1 MPNKN
6 TQQTTSALPFKLT
19 QQDRA
24 FIGQPIFAEQTRLLY
39 RFSVVGYLVEL
50 MVTFLLG
57 AILWVEMSRPL
68 MFAWFIAAFLVMLG
82 RYGLYKLFIQKN
94 PAVED
99 FAAWEWRFVAGSII
113 LALLWAAMG
122 TVLLPETQTAQMPVI
137 MLIALMTTGSVA
149 YFAPHRTLCGITTMI
164 ALLPMSILL
173 VRSGV
178 RITVLVGGA
187 LLVLTLL
194 LVMVHTKVHRALLN
208 ALSARFDNVL
218 MAVKLEEEK
227 TRSETEALVVIGEM
241 ALSVAHSIRNPL
253 ANIRSSAELI
263 LDEINTDSKSHV
275 QNIIDQADRLSYWVR
290 DLLVF
295 SRLPEAGSENVDMVA
310 VLRESVENFA
320 GRFSQAGIAV
330 DWIDAEVGL
339 PPVMGNRSLLLQ
351 AFNSIIANAVE
362 VMPHGGKLTLQH
374 QLEQPQGRV
383 KLSIADTG
391 HGMSEAQL
399 ELAFKP
405 FHTTKPRGL
414 GIGLTLVKRTLERY
428 QGSVQITSRENA
440 GTRVE
445 LTFVLAG

>member
-24 FIGQPIFAEQTRLLY
+24 FIEQPIFAEQTRLLY

-99 FAAWEWRFVAGSII
+99 FAAWEWRFVGGSII

-263 LDEINTDSKSHV
+263 LDEINADSKSHV

-310 VLRESVENFA
+310 VLRESVGNFA

-362 VMPHGGKLTLQH
+362 VMPNGGKLTLQH

>member
-1 MPNKN
+1 MPNEN
-6 TQQTTSALPFKLT
+6 SGQANSVFPFKLT
-19 QQDRA
+19 PQDRA
-24 FIGQPIFAEQTRLLY
+24 FIEYPIYAEQTRLLY
-39 RFSVVGYLVEL
+39 RFSVVGYLIEL

-57 AILWVEMSRPL
+57 AILWEEMSKPML
-68 MFAWFIAAFLVMLG
+68 FAWFIAAFLVMLG
-82 RYGLYKLFIQKN
+82 RYGLYKVFIRKN

-99 FAAWEWRFVAGSII
+99 FAVWEWRFIAGSII
-113 LALLWAAMG
+113 IALLWAAMG
-122 TVLLPETQTAQMPVI
+122 TALLPETQIAQMPVI

-149 YFAPHRTLCGITTMI
+149 YFAPHRTLCGFTTMI
-164 ALLPMSILL
+164 ALLPMSVML

-178 RITVLVGGA
+178 RTTVLIGGA

-194 LVMVHTKVHRALLN
+194 LVLVHTKVHRALLN
-208 ALSARFDNVL
+208 ALSARFDNVR

-227 TRSETEALVVIGEM
+227 SRAETEALVVIGEM

-263 LDEINTDSKSHV
+263 FDEIHPQSKSHV

-295 SRLPEAGSENVDMVA
+295 SRLPDAGAENVDMVQ
-310 VLRESVENFA
+310 VLRESIGNFA
-320 GRFSQAGIAV
+320 GRFSQAGIVV
-330 DWIDAEVGL
+330 DWVGAELGV
-339 PPVMGNRSLLLQ
+339 PPVVGNRSLLLQ

-362 VMPHGGKLTLQH
+362 VMPNGGKLIVQH
-374 QLEQPQGRV
+374 QLEKPQGRV
-383 KLSIADTG
+383 RLSIADTG
-391 HGMSEAQL
+391 HGMSAAQL
-399 ELAFKP
+399 DLAFKP

-428 QGSVQITSRENA
+428 RGSVQITSRENA

>member
-24 FIGQPIFAEQTRLLY
+24 FIEQPIFAEQTRLLY

-391 HGMSEAQL
+391 HGMSETQL

>member
-1 MPNKN
+1 MPTEN
-6 TQQTTSALPFKLT
+6 TPRAATALPFKLT
-19 QQDRA
+19 PQDRE
-24 FIGQPIFAEQTRLLY
+24 FIEQPIFAEQTRLLY

-57 AILWVEMSRPL
+57 AILWEEMSRPL
-68 MFAWFIAAFLVMLG
+68 LFVWFITTFLVMLG
-82 RYGLYKLFIQKN
+82 RYGLYKLFIRKN
-94 PAVED
+94 PAVEA
-99 FAAWEWRFVAGSII
+99 FSAWEWRFVAGSIL

-178 RITVLVGGA
+178 RTTVLIGGA

-194 LVMVHTKVHRALLN
+194 LVIVHTKVHRALLN

-227 TRSETEALVVIGEM
+227 SRAETEALVVIGEM

-263 LDEINTDSKSHV
+263 FDEVNVDSKSHV
-275 QNIIDQADRLSYWVR
+275 QNIIDQAD
-290 DLLVF
+290 
-295 SRLPEAGSENVDMVA
+295 A
-310 VLRESVENFA
+310 VLRESVGNFA
-320 GRFSQAGIAV
+320 GRFSKAGIAV
-330 DWIDAEVGL
+330 DWVNSDVGV

-362 VMPHGGKLTLQH
+362 VMPNGGKLTLQH
-374 QLEQPQGRV
+374 QLEATQGRV

-428 QGSVQITSRENA
+428 RGSVQITSRENA

>member
-6 TQQTTSALPFKLT
+6 TQQATSALPFKLT

-24 FIGQPIFAEQTRLLY
+24 FIEQPIFAEQTRLLY

-99 FAAWEWRFVAGSII
+99 FAVWEWRFVSGSII

-263 LDEINTDSKSHV
+263 LDEINADSKSHV

-362 VMPHGGKLTLQH
+362 VMPNGGKLTLQH

-391 HGMSEAQL
+391 HGMSETQL

>member
-391 HGMSEAQL
+391 HGMSETQL

>member
-6 TQQTTSALPFKLT
+6 TQQATSALPFKLT

-24 FIGQPIFAEQTRLLY
+24 FIEQPIFAEQTRLLY

-99 FAAWEWRFVAGSII
+99 FAVWEWRFVSGSII

-263 LDEINTDSKSHV
+263 LDEINADSKSHV

-362 VMPHGGKLTLQH
+362 VMPNGGKLTLQH

-383 KLSIADTG
+383 KLSIADSG
-391 HGMSEAQL
+391 HGMSETQL

>member
-1 MPNKN
+1 MPSEN
-6 TQQTTSALPFKLT
+6 TQPPTHALPLKVT
-19 QQDRA
+19 PQDRA
-24 FIGQPIFAEQTRLLY
+24 LIEQPIHAEQTRLLY

-57 AILWVEMSRPL
+57 AILWEEMSRPL
-68 MFAWFIAAFLVMLG
+68 LFAWFIAAFVVMLG
-82 RYGLYKLFIQKN
+82 RYGLYKLFIRKN
-94 PAVED
+94 PAFED
-99 FAAWEWRFVAGSII
+99 FAAWEWRFVAGSIVI
-113 LALLWAAMG
+113 ALLWAAMG
-122 TVLLPETQTAQMPVI
+122 TVLLPETQNAQMPVI

-149 YFAPHRTLCGITTMI
+149 YFAPHRTLCGFTTMI

-178 RITVLVGGA
+178 RTTVLVGGA

-194 LVMVHTKVHRALLN
+194 LVIVHSKVHRALLT

-227 TRSETEALVVIGEM
+227 SRAETEALVVIGEM

-263 LDEINTDSKSHV
+263 FDEVNTDSKSHV
-275 QNIIDQADRLSYWVR
+275 KNIIDQADRLSYWVR

-295 SRLPEAGSENVDMVA
+295 SRLPDAGAENVDMVA
-310 VLRESVENFA
+310 ILREAIGNFA
-320 GRFSQAGIAV
+320 GRFSQAGISV
-330 DWIDAEVGL
+330 DWINADVGV
-339 PPVMGNRSLLLQ
+339 PPVVGNRSLLLQ

-362 VMPHGGKLTLQH
+362 VMPNGGKLTLQH
-374 QLEQPQGRV
+374 QLEKPQGRV

-391 HGMSEAQL
+391 HGMTEKQL

-428 QGSVQITSRENA
+428 RGSVQITSRENA

>member
-1 MPNKN
+1 MPNDN
-6 TQQTTSALPFKLT
+6 TEQATGAPLFKLT
-19 QQDRA
+19 PQDRA
-24 FIGQPIFAEQTRLLY
+24 FIEYPIFAEQTRLLY

-57 AILWVEMSRPL
+57 AILWEEMSRPL

-82 RYGLYKLFIQKN
+82 RYGLYKMFIRKN

-99 FAAWEWRFVAGSII
+99 FAVWEWRFVAGSVI

-122 TVLLPETQTAQMPVI
+122 TVLLPEAQTAQMPVI

-178 RITVLVGGA
+178 RTTVLIGGA

-194 LVMVHTKVHRALLN
+194 LVIVHTKVHRALLN

-218 MAVKLEEEK
+218 MALKLEEEK
-227 TRSETEALVVIGEM
+227 GRAETEALVVIGEM

-263 LDEINTDSKSHV
+263 LDEIQADSKSHV

-295 SRLPEAGSENVDMVA
+295 SRLPDAGAENVDMVA
-310 VLRESVENFA
+310 VLRESIGNFA

-330 DWIDAEVGL
+330 EWVDADVGL
-339 PPVMGNRSLLLQ
+339 PLVVGNRSLLLQ
-351 AFNSIIANAVE
+351 AFNSIIANALE
-362 VMPHGGKLTLQH
+362 VMPNGGRLTVQH
-374 QLEQPQGRV
+374 QLETPHGRV
-383 KLSIADTG
+383 RMSIADTG
-391 HGMSEAQL
+391 HGMSEKQL
-399 ELAFKP
+399 EQAFKP

-428 QGSVQITSRENA
+428 RGSVQITSGENI

>member
-1 MPNKN
+1 MPNEN
-6 TQQTTSALPFKLT
+6 TQQDVTAHLFKLT
-19 QQDRA
+19 PQDRA
-24 FIGQPIFAEQTRLLY
+24 LIEQPIFAEQTRLLY

-57 AILWVEMSRPL
+57 AILWEEMSRPL
-68 MFAWFIAAFLVMLG
+68 LFGWFVAAVLVMLG
-82 RYGLYKLFIQKN
+82 RYGLYKLFIRKD
-94 PAVED
+94 PAVNE
-99 FAAWEWRFVAGSII
+99 FGMWEWRFVAGSMV
-113 LALLWAAMG
+113 LALLWAMMG
-122 TVLLPETQTAQMPVI
+122 TVLLPESQNAQMPVI

-149 YFAPHRTLCGITTMI
+149 YFSPHRTLCGITTMV

-178 RITVLVGGA
+178 RTTVLIGGA

-194 LVMVHTKVHRALLN
+194 LVIVHTKVHGALLS

-227 TRSETEALVVIGEM
+227 TRAETEALVVIGEM
-241 ALSVAHSIRNPL
+241 SLSVAHSIRNPL

-263 LDEINTDSKSHV
+263 FDETNEESKSHV

-295 SRLPEAGSENVDMVA
+295 SRLPDAGAESVDMVE
-310 VLRESVENFA
+310 VLHEAITNFA
-320 GRFSQAGIAV
+320 GRFSKACIAV
-330 DWIDAEVGL
+330 EWVNADAGV
-339 PPVMGNRSLLLQ
+339 PPVVGNRSLLLQ
-351 AFNSIIANAVE
+351 SFNSIIANAVE
-362 VMPHGGKLTLQH
+362 VMPDGGKLTLQH
-374 QLEQPQGRV
+374 QLEAPQGRV
-383 KLSIADTG
+383 RLSIADTG
-391 HGMSEAQL
+391 HGMSEKQL
-399 ELAFKP
+399 DLAFKP

-428 QGSVQITSRENA
+428 RGSVHITSRENA
-440 GTRVE
+440 GTKVE

>member
-1 MPNKN
+1 MPNEKI
-6 TQQTTSALPFKLT
+6 QTVTTDPLFKLT
-19 QQDRA
+19 PQDRA
-24 FIGQPIFAEQTRLLY
+24 FIESPIFAEQTRLLY

-57 AILWVEMSRPL
+57 AILWEEMSRPV
-68 MFAWFIAAFLVMLG
+68 MFAWFITAFMVMLG
-82 RYGLYKLFIQKN
+82 RYGLYKLFIRKN
-94 PAVED
+94 PAAGD
-99 FAAWEWRFVAGSII
+99 LAAWEWRFVAGSIVI
-113 LALLWAAMG
+113 ALLWAVMG
-122 TVLLPETQTAQMPVI
+122 TALLPQGQNSQMPVI

-164 ALLPMSILL
+164 ALLPMSVLL

-178 RITVLVGGA
+178 RTTVLIGGA
-187 LLVLTLL
+187 LLILTLL
-194 LVMVHTKVHRALLN
+194 LVVVHTKVHRALMN

-227 TRSETEALVVIGEM
+227 NRAETEALVVIGEM

-263 LDEINTDSKSHV
+263 FDEINDESKSHV
-275 QNIIDQADRLSYWVR
+275 KNIIDQTDRLSYWVR

-295 SRLPEAGSENVDMVA
+295 SRLPDAGAENVDMVA
-310 VLRESVENFA
+310 VLRESIGNFA

-330 DWIDAEVGL
+330 DWIDAEVGV

-362 VMPHGGKLTLQH
+362 VMPNGGKLTVQH
-374 QLEQPQGRV
+374 QLETPQGRV
-383 KLSIADTG
+383 KVSIGDTG
-391 HGMSEAQL
+391 HGMSETQL
-399 ELAFKP
+399 EQAFKP

-428 QGSVQITSRENA
+428 KGSVQITSRENA
-440 GTRVE
+440 GTQVE

>member
-1 MPNKN
+1 MPNEQPQN
-6 TQQTTSALPFKLT
+6 AVHALPLKVT
-19 QQDRA
+19 AQDRA
-24 FIGQPIFAEQTRLLY
+24 LIEQPIHAEQTRLLY

-57 AILWVEMSRPL
+57 AILWEEMSRPL
-68 MFAWFIAAFLVMLG
+68 LFAWFITAFLVMLG
-82 RYGLYKLFIQKN
+82 RYGLYKLFIRKN
-94 PAVED
+94 PAFED
-99 FAAWEWRFVAGSII
+99 FPAWEWRFVAGSIVI
-113 LALLWAAMG
+113 ALLWAAMG
-122 TVLLPETQTAQMPVI
+122 TVLLPETQNAQMPVI

-149 YFAPHRTLCGITTMI
+149 YFAPHRTLCGFTTMI

-178 RITVLVGGA
+178 RTTVLIGGA

-194 LVMVHTKVHRALLN
+194 LVIVHTKVHR
-208 ALSARFDNVL
+208 ARFDNVL

-227 TRSETEALVVIGEM
+227 NKAETEALVVIGEM

-263 LDEINTDSKSHV
+263 FDEVDSGSKSHV
-275 QNIIDQADRLSYWVR
+275 KNIIDQADRLSYWVR

-295 SRLPEAGSENVDMVA
+295 SRLPDAGAENVDMVA
-310 VLRESVENFA
+310 ILREAIGNFA

-330 DWIDAEVGL
+330 DWVDADIGV
-339 PPVMGNRSLLLQ
+339 PPVVGNRSLLLQ

-362 VMPHGGKLTLQH
+362 VMPNGGKLTLQH
-374 QLEQPQGRV
+374 QLEKPQGRV

-391 HGMSEAQL
+391 HGMTEKQL

-428 QGSVQITSRENA
+428 RGSVQITSRENA

>member
-24 FIGQPIFAEQTRLLY
+24 FIEQPIFAEQTRLLY

-122 TVLLPETQTAQMPVI
+122 TVLLPETQNAQMPVI

-263 LDEINTDSKSHV
+263 LDEINADSKSHV

-362 VMPHGGKLTLQH
+362 VMPNGGKLTLQH

>member
-1 MPNKN
+1 MPNEKIQPV
-6 TQQTTSALPFKLT
+6 TREPLFKLT
-19 QQDRA
+19 PQDRA
-24 FIGQPIFAEQTRLLY
+24 FIESPIFAEQTRLLY

-57 AILWVEMSRPL
+57 AILWEEMSRPV
-68 MFAWFIAAFLVMLG
+68 MFAWFITAFLVMLG
-82 RYGLYKLFIQKN
+82 RYGLYKLFIRKN
-94 PAVED
+94 PAAGD
-99 FAAWEWRFVAGSII
+99 LATWEWRFVAGSIVI
-113 LALLWAAMG
+113 ALLWAVMG
-122 TVLLPETQTAQMPVI
+122 TVLLPEGQNSQMPVI

-149 YFAPHRTLCGITTMI
+149 YFAPHRTLCGVTTMV
-164 ALLPMSILL
+164 ALLPMSVLL

-178 RITVLVGGA
+178 RTTVLIGGA
-187 LLVLTLL
+187 LLVLTIL
-194 LVMVHTKVHRALLN
+194 LVVVHTKVHRALLN

-227 TRSETEALVVIGEM
+227 SRAETEALVVIGEM

-263 LDEINTDSKSHV
+263 FDEINDESKYHV
-275 QNIIDQADRLSYWVR
+275 KSIIEQADRLSYWVR

-295 SRLPEAGSENVDMVA
+295 SRLPDAGAENVDMVA
-310 VLRESVENFA
+310 VLRESIGNFA

-330 DWIDAEVGL
+330 DWIDAEVGV

-362 VMPHGGKLTLQH
+362 VMPNGGKLTVQH
-374 QLEQPQGRV
+374 QLETLQGRIKV
-383 KLSIADTG
+383 SIGDTG
-391 HGMSEAQL
+391 YGMSQTQL
-399 ELAFKP
+399 EQAFKP

-428 QGSVQITSRENA
+428 KGSVQITSRENA
-440 GTRVE
+440 GTQVE

>member
-6 TQQTTSALPFKLT
+6 IQQTTSALPFKLT

-24 FIGQPIFAEQTRLLY
+24 FIEQPIFAEQTRLLY

-263 LDEINTDSKSHV
+263 LDEINADSKSHV

-310 VLRESVENFA
+310 VLRESVGNFA

-362 VMPHGGKLTLQH
+362 VMPNGGKLTLQH

>member
-1 MPNKN
+1 MPNEK
-6 TQQTTSALPFKLT
+6 TQPAAGEPLFKLT
-19 QQDRA
+19 PQDRA
-24 FIGQPIFAEQTRLLY
+24 FIESPIFAEQTRLLY

-57 AILWVEMSRPL
+57 AILWEEMSRPL
-68 MFAWFIAAFLVMLG
+68 MFAWFIPAFLVMLG
-82 RYGLYKLFIQKN
+82 RYGLYKLFIRKN
-94 PAVED
+94 PAAGD
-99 FAAWEWRFVAGSII
+99 LATWEWRFVAGSIVI
-113 LALLWAAMG
+113 ALLWATMG
-122 TVLLPETQTAQMPVI
+122 TVLLPEAQNSQMPVI

-149 YFAPHRTLCGITTMI
+149 YFAPHRTLCGITTMV
-164 ALLPMSILL
+164 ALLPMSVLL
-173 VRSGV
+173 VRSGI
-178 RITVLVGGA
+178 RTTVLIGGA
-187 LLVLTLL
+187 LLVLTIL
-194 LVMVHTKVHRALLN
+194 LVVVHTKVHRALLN

-227 TRSETEALVVIGEM
+227 SRAETEALVVIGEM

-263 LDEINTDSKSHV
+263 FDEINDESKYHV
-275 QNIIDQADRLSYWVR
+275 KSIIEQADRLSYWVR

-295 SRLPEAGSENVDMVA
+295 SRLPDAGAENVDMVA
-310 VLRESVENFA
+310 VLRESIGNFA

-330 DWIDAEVGL
+330 DWIDAEVGV

-362 VMPHGGKLTLQH
+362 VMPNGGKLTVQH
-374 QLEQPQGRV
+374 QLETLQGRIKV
-383 KLSIADTG
+383 SIGDTG
-391 HGMSEAQL
+391 YGMSQTQL
-399 ELAFKP
+399 EQAFKP

-428 QGSVQITSRENA
+428 KGSVQITSRENA
-440 GTRVE
+440 GTQVE

>member
-6 TQQTTSALPFKLT
+6 TQQATSALPFKLT

-24 FIGQPIFAEQTRLLY
+24 FIEQPIFAEQTRLLY

-99 FAAWEWRFVAGSII
+99 FAVWEWRFVSGSII

-263 LDEINTDSKSHV
+263 LDEINADSKSHV

-320 GRFSQAGIAV
+320 GRFSQAGIAG

-362 VMPHGGKLTLQH
+362 VMPNGGKLTLQH